1 MRNYVG
7 FYFDDGTTD
16 NEGDRFVWVRRSARR
31 GLYARLY
38 QPGTHAN
45 GKFLTT
51 VRVWRPNR
59 RSVRINIRP
68 RQLGDALSE
77 GYRWRVTTSF
87 ESADSKAAPKT
98 TRFRAFPPATALI
111 TCPVYAVRGCGTN
124 CSHAP
129 EFRFRWWGRGHL
141 RSRGPIHRLSSSRPS
156 LNCPLLFGCLV
167 RLVSVMSS

>member
-87 ESADSKAAPKT
+87 ESADSKGCPEDNT
-98 TRFRAFPPATALI
+98 VSSFPT
-111 TCPVYAVRGCGTN
+111 GN
-124 CSHAP
+124 CIDNVP
-129 EFRFRWWGRGHL
+129 RL
-141 RSRGPIHRLSSSRPS
+141 RREGLRHEL
-156 LNCPLLFGCLV
+156 
-167 RLVSVMSS
+167 